1 MEVHNR
7 QLDSRMKKY
16 WFHETGPFS
25 SALVIESFTLSYKR
39 SQCLSRLCPLII
51 RCMLVLHR
59 KVICVVLSEPLRPHC
74 KLQPHRR
81 RRRRPTKRQDS
92 VLVVILSE
100 IIQIDDSL

>member
-1 MEVHNR
+1 M
-7 QLDSRMKKY
+7 S
-16 WFHETGPFS
+16 
-25 SALVIESFTLSYKR
+25 ESFMPIDNSMYAF
-39 SQCLSRLCPLII
+39 
-51 RCMLVLHR
+51 VLHR